1 MERQS
6 NLHSKD
12 DAEPSVLIGQVLV
25 KIQYA
30 VFIAMSRARQRLVQ
44 LSIVFSFVFLLLW
57 IAAFLYGTFYYSYMP
72 QATFSAPVNYYYRTD
87 CESPASFLCSYP
99 MANISLIRNKKH
111 ALTFGQP
118 YRMSLQLEM
127 PDSPT
132 NRELGMF
139 MIKTTCFSQDGEQV
153 ASSAR
158 SGKHQLS
165 ASSSRFSILRYR
177 SDLLRT
183 LGTLLF
189 LPAFLTGA
197 AEQKQV
203 LEVELFSDFTDNP
216 YAPSVTAVIEIMSS
230 KVQIYS
236 SDLYIHAHFSGI
248 RYLLYYFPVISA
260 IVGVSSNFIFLSFIF
275 IFSYMRLLFQAKP
288 QRFRMNW
295 TEENNQQGEERAVPA
310 GTAEMLGPFHQ
321 NPTDVRQ
328 EEPHF
333 HVGNGTEQQNRDT
346 IGQGEINET
355 EAA

>member
-1 MERQS
+1 MERHS
-6 NLHSKD
+6 NLLSQG
-12 DAEPSVLIGQVLV
+12 DAEPSVLIGWMLV
-25 KIQYA
+25 KLQYA

-44 LSIVFSFVFLLLW
+44 LSIVFSFVFLILW

-111 ALTFGQP
+111 VLTFGQP

-165 ASSSRFSILRYR
+165 ASSSRF
-177 SDLLRT
+177 
-183 LGTLLF
+183 
-189 LPAFLTGA
+189 
-197 AEQKQV
+197 
-203 LEVELFSDFTDNP
+203 

-230 KVQIYS
+230 RVQIYS
-236 SDLYIHAHFSGI
+236 SDLYIHAHFTGI
-248 RYLLYYFPVISA
+248 RYLLYNFPVISA
-260 IVGVSSNFIFLSFIF
+260 IVGVSSNFTFLGFIF

-288 QRFRMNW
+288 QRFRMSW

-321 NPTDVRQ
+321 NPTDERQ
-328 EEPHF
+328 EEPHS
-333 HVGNGTEQQNRDT
+333 HVGNGTEQQDRDT

>member
-1 MERQS
+1 MERHS
-6 NLHSKD
+6 NLLSQG
-12 DAEPSVLIGQVLV
+12 DAEPSVLIGWMLV
-25 KIQYA
+25 KLQYA

-44 LSIVFSFVFLLLW
+44 LSIVFSFVFLILW

-111 ALTFGQP
+111 VLTFGQP

-158 SGKHQLS
+158 S
-165 ASSSRFSILRYR
+165 SILRYR

-230 KVQIYS
+230 RVQIYS
-236 SDLYIHAHFSGI
+236 SDLYIHAHFTGI
-248 RYLLYYFPVISA
+248 RYLLYNFPVISA
-260 IVGVSSNFIFLSFIF
+260 IVGVSSNFTFLGFIF

-288 QRFRMNW
+288 QRFRMSW

-321 NPTDVRQ
+321 NPTDERQ
-328 EEPHF
+328 EEPHS
-333 HVGNGTEQQNRDT
+333 HVGNGTEQQDRDT